1 LLRRRRR
8 QMWIQRARH
17 WFCVAAIPLVLSAG
31 VAVADAT
38 IGIDFVGGSNL
49 YPPYTNGGPVGTMQ
63 STEIAGV
70 VPQACWNAAG
80 IGGQNNT
87 TVNRSG
93 NLAAGTVYDSTG
105 AVVPGLSIA
114 WNGWETFSTDIPET
128 PGNNRMMKGYLDA
141 GPASLTATV
150 TVSGLPASY
159 AVAGYDVLVYFDG
172 EQTIG
177 SQDRVG
183 RWRVYDGTNTAAPLL
198 GEAFGRDPAG
208 VDFSGTFVQA
218 TGTSAAGATVG
229 NYVRFVGLHAPT
241 LTLEAFGAAGD
252 VPRAPVN
259 GIQIVPAPVPE
270 PSTFVLLG
278 MGAIGLLGFAW
289 RRRKRTT

>member
-1 LLRRRRR
+1 
-8 QMWIQRARH
+8 MCAQRERL
-17 WFCVAAIPLVLSAG
+17 WFCVAAISLVLSAG
-31 VAVADAT
+31 VAVADTT

-49 YPPYTNGGPVGTMQ
+49 YPPFTNGGPVAAMQ
-63 STEIAGV
+63 STETAGV
-70 VPQACWNAAG
+70 VPQAFWNAAG

-93 NLAAGTVYDSTG
+93 NLAAGTVYDGTG
-105 AVVPGLSIA
+105 AVVPGLSMT

-141 GPASLTATV
+141 GPAGMTATV
-150 TVSGLPASY
+150 TISGLPSAYTS
-159 AVAGYDVLVYFDG
+159 AGYDLLVYFDG

-183 RWRVYDGTNTAAPLL
+183 RWRVYEGTSIAAPLL
-198 GEAFGRDPAG
+198 AEAFGRDPAG
-208 VDFSGTFVQA
+208 IDFSGTFVRA
-218 TGTSAAGATVG
+218 TGTSAAAATAG
-229 NYVRFVGLHAPT
+229 NYIQFSGLHAPT

-259 GIQIVPAPVPE
+259 GIQIVSSIPE
-270 PSTFVLLG
+270 PSTLVMLV
-278 MGAIGLLGFAW
+278 MGAVGLLACA
-289 RRRKRTT
+289 RRRRAA